1 MNGLWIRMS
10 WYLCIEF
17 TLIEAHSVKVIYKFV
32 GWLNIHQTYPYTN
45 PRPMLSPCLGCRYPT
60 HCPSP
65 TPSLLFE
72 QFLACNM
79 AKVKYENCQQCWKF
93 MTLLTHTHTPMSGC
107 TCVCSKYATNFKL
120 ICRQEKEKSE
130 MGKTLQPFHMFH
142 FATNYRNRRLF
153 QVYAKFPTWFFERTY
168 NSYITVKWHFYC
180 LAKKYREERRRRIWM
195 GRGGLYRNLMNLFRH

>member
-1 MNGLWIRMS
+1 MKH
-10 WYLCIEF
+10 
-17 TLIEAHSVKVIYKFV
+17 HSVKVISKFV
-32 GWLNIHQTYPYTN
+32 GWLKIHQTYSYTN
-45 PRPMLSPCLGCRYPT
+45 PRPVLSPCLGCRYP
-60 HCPSP
+60 PYPLPLSI
-65 TPSLLFE
+65 SIFE

-93 MTLLTHTHTPMSGC
+93 MTLLTHTHTRTPMSGC

-120 ICRQEKEKSE
+120 ICRQKEKEKSE

-153 QVYAKFPTWFFERTY
+153 QVYAKFHTWFFERTY

-180 LAKKYREERRRRIWM
+180 LAKKYIEEGGVSESDG
-195 GRGGLYRNLMNLFRH
+195 GRYRNLMNLFQH